1 MVKKVQIVT
10 ALSEYHGVC
19 NISIG
24 YYEKLFRSFAGV
36 PPTKYRNIHR
46 INSIKTLLHDDR
58 ITLNTISEKMG
69 FCDSG
74 YLCRFFK
81 QKTGMTPNEYRR
93 IYLAQTA
100 KTK

>member
-1 MVKKVQIVT
+1 MT

-36 PPTKYRNIHR
+36 SPTKYRNIHR

-58 ITLNTISEKMG
+58 ITLNTISEKWG
-69 FCDSG
+69 F
-74 YLCRFFK
+74 
-81 QKTGMTPNEYRR
+81 
-93 IYLAQTA
+93 ATA
-100 KTK
+100 VTFAAFSSRKPG